1 MKNIILLCVLL
12 ASIAMKAQEKQKIR
26 IAEIEVFPE
35 FLEEYL
41 LKAKNVGAISVEK
54 EKGVICIFPMQMKE
68 NPTQIRIIEIYASEK
83 DYEFHIKTPHFL
95 EYKTTTLQMI
105 KSLKLIEMEA
115 LNPDKMIDVFK
126 KLNQ

>member
-115 LNPDKMIDVFK
+115 LNLDKMIDVFK